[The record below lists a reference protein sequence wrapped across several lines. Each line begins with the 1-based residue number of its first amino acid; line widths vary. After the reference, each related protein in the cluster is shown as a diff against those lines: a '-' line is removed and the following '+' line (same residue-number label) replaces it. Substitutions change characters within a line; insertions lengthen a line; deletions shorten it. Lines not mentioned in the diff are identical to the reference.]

1 MRTLPY
7 NEEAEQMVLGAA
19 ILSRNALDEM
29 LARLSQDDFYMPNHQ
44 LLFAAISEIVD
55 QRMAVDIST
64 ITTFLVEKKELD
76 NVGGV
81 DYLSKISQAVVSSA
95 NTEYYIDIIL
105 DKSLL
110 RNLINTSEQ
119 IASEAYEQLETTDDL
134 VAKAEKD
141 ILDIIR
147 NRKTT
152 DFKTARQVVSEVHQ
166 EIIEL
171 SSNDAILTGL
181 KTGFDGLD
189 RITSGLQK
197 GDLIILAARP
207 SVGKTA
213 FALNIANNAA
223 RFNDVPVAIFSL
235 EMGAEQLVKRMLSA
249 EGLVNGDS
257 LKNGK
262 FKDDEEFEQYRN
274 AQVRLSSRK
283 LFIDDTSGI
292 RVSKIASK
300 CRKLDREEKGLGLII
315 IDYLQLI
322 AGSDNKRESRQ
333 VEVSDISRSL
343 KLLARELNVPVIA
356 LSQLS
361 RGVEQRTNK
370 RPMMSDLRE
379 SGAIEQDADIVAF
392 LYREDYYRH
401 DNQDDGDFNDVEA
414 ERGRVE
420 LIIGKHRN
428 GSTGTVV
435 LQFDKE
441 NNKFTNRE
449 EIYE

>member
-1 MRTLPY
+1 MRALPF

-19 ILSRNALDEM
+19 ILSRNAIDEM
-29 LARLSQDDFYMPNHQ
+29 LAKLNKEDFYLPNHQ
-44 LLFAAISEIVD
+44 IIFEAISEIVD
-55 QRMAVDIST
+55 ERMSINIST
-64 ITTFLVEKKELD
+64 LTTFLVEKKQLE

-95 NTEYYIDIIL
+95 NTNYYIDIVL

-119 IASEAYEQLETTDDL
+119 IASEAYEQIETTDDL
-134 VAKAEKD
+134 LAKAEKD

-152 DFKTARQVVSEVHQ
+152 DFKTSRQIVNEVHD
-166 EIIEL
+166 EIIAL
-171 SSNDAILTGL
+171 SNSNVELTGVQ
-181 KTGFDGLD
+181 TGYDYLD
-189 RITSGLQK
+189 RITSGFQK

-213 FALNIANNAA
+213 FALNIANNVAKL
-223 RFNDVPVAIFSL
+223 NKVPVAIFSL

-249 EGLVNGDS
+249 EGGINGDS

-262 FKDDEEFEQYRN
+262 FKDDLEFEAYRV
-274 AQVRLSSRK
+274 AQHRLAQRK
-283 LFIDDTSGI
+283 IYIDDTSGI
-292 RVSKIASK
+292 RVSEIASK
-300 CRKLDREEKGLGLII
+300 CRKLDREENGIGLIV

-361 RGVEQRTNK
+361 RSVEQRGDK
-370 RPMMSDLRE
+370 RPLMSDLRE

-392 LYREDYYRH
+392 LYREDYYNH
-401 DNQDDGDFNDVEA
+401 ETNDDKEA
-414 ERGRVE
+414 LPNPHAGEVE

-428 GSTGTVV
+428 GSTGTVF
-435 LQFDKE
+435 LHFEKE
-441 NNKFTNRE
+441 NNRFTNLVKE
-449 EIYE
+449 YE